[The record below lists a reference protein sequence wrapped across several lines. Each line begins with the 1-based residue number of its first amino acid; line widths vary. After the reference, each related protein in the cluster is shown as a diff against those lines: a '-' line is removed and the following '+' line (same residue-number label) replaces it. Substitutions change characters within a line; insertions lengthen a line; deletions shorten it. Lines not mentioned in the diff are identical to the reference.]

1 MAATPSSL
9 TSPATP
15 TQRTWKTLT
24 IILAGLAVAASTAWT
39 PALLSISRELDNKLD
54 NLYVPT
60 GYSLRGYYTDAQL
73 DALTAQARQQF
84 SIIAFIY
91 LAALVALVA
100 LSIVAGRRAL
110 RETASAATLMRMGRW
125 SLVCLVGGLAFAL
138 GIYLIS
144 FKFYFYGNFMTYLA
158 VGIIP
163 ALEVVSIILG
173 SIALLRPTA
182 TPASGETPPKRGWR
196 ILTRIGVVVASLSAL
211 TLFTLVYLAGVIF
224 IGFLLGFE
232 F

>member
-1 MAATPSSL
+1 MDATPSSL
-9 TSPATP
+9 TGSATP
-15 TQRTWKTLT
+15 PQRTRKILA
-24 IILAGLAVAASTAWT
+24 IILAGLAVAASMAWT
-39 PALLSISRELDNKLD
+39 PALLSISDALRPLDGFD
-54 NLYVPT
+54 VYRWCF
-60 GYSLRGYYTDAQL
+60 SDAQQAQL
-73 DALTAQARQQF
+73 HALTAQAQQEF
-84 SIIAFIY
+84 SVIALIG
-91 LAALVALVA
+91 LVMLVALVA